1 MITIFDWIASA
12 WNAVWPY
19 LLAVLVMFSVI
30 IIHEFGHFLLAK
42 MNGIRV
48 NEFAVGFGPRLLHK
62 KIGETEYAWR
72 LIPFGGFCAMEGEDQ
87 ESDDPRA
94 FGNQAAW
101 RRLLVVLAGACFNL
115 LLGFL
120 LAVCIVLPQER
131 FATTQVAQFEE
142 DAVSATTGLMEGD
155 AILSANG
162 RKVFTVYDL
171 SYLMSTDEDGH
182 MDFVVDRGGEEVTL
196 DDVQFALTEVDG
208 RRVIALDFRV
218 YGENRSFG
226 SVIKNSFLT
235 TLSYGRV
242 VYMSFL
248 DLLSGRF
255 GLNDMSGPVG
265 ITAAIGDAAR
275 ESLKSVLSIACLIT
289 INLGIF
295 NLFPLPAL
303 DGGRALFL
311 LLEMIRRKPVPAKY
325 EGWIHAAGFVFLLGL
340 LVLISFKDIVRLVTG
355 G

>member
-1 MITIFDWIASA
+1 MTIFTWIATA

-19 LLAVLVMFSVI
+19 LLAVLVLFAVI
-30 IIHEFGHFLLAK
+30 IIHEFGHFITAK
-42 MNGIRV
+42 LCGIRV

-72 LIPFGGFCAMEGEDQ
+72 LIPFGGFCAMEGEDE

-94 FGNQAAW
+94 FGNQKAW
-101 RRLLVVLAGACFNL
+101 RRLLVVLAGAVFNL
-115 LLGFL
+115 LLGFI

-131 FATTQVAQFEE
+131 FATTQVAQFDE
-142 DAVSATTGLMEGD
+142 DAVSVKSGLQVGD
-155 AILSANG
+155 VIVSANG
-162 RKVFTVYDL
+162 RSVFTTYDL
-171 SYLMSTDEDGH
+171 SYLLSTDEDGAL
-182 MDFVVDRGGEEVTL
+182 DFVVEREGEEIEL
-196 DDVQFALTEVDG
+196 NAVQFDLTEEDG
-208 RRVIALDFRV
+208 QRHIRLDFLV
-218 YGENRSFG
+218 FGEERSFG
-226 SVIKNSFLT
+226 SVVKNSFLT

-248 DLLSGRF
+248 DLLGGRL

-275 ESLKSVLSIACLIT
+275 QSLKNVLSIACLIT
-289 INLGIF
+289 VNLGIF

-303 DGGRALFL
+303 DGGRAVFL

-325 EGWIHAAGFVFLLGL
+325 EGWIHAAGFALLLFL

>member
-1 MITIFDWIASA
+1 
-12 WNAVWPY
+12 
-19 LLAVLVMFSVI
+19 MFSVI

-42 MNGIRV
+42 VNGIRV

-72 LIPFGGFCAMEGEDQ
+72 LIPFGGFCAMEGEDE

-101 RRLLVVLAGACFNL
+101 RRLLVVLAGAAFNL

-142 DAVSATTGLMEGD
+142 NAATAASGLRVGD
-155 AILSANG
+155 TILSANG
-162 RKVFTVYDL
+162 RRVFTVYDL
-171 SYLMSTDEDGH
+171 SYLLSTDEDGS

-196 DDVQFALTEVDG
+196 DGVQFDLTEEEGKRTIV
-208 RRVIALDFRV
+208 LDFRV
-218 YGENRSFG
+218 FGEDRSFG

-242 VYMSFL
+242 VYMSFF
-248 DLLSGRF
+248 DLIKGRF

-275 ESLKSVLSIACLIT
+275 ESLRSVLSIACLIT
-289 INLGIF
+289 VNLGIF

-303 DGGRALFL
+303 DGGRAVFL
-311 LLEMIRRKPVPAKY
+311 LLEIIRRKPVPAKF
-325 EGWIHAAGFVFLLGL
+325 EGWVHAAGFVVLLGF
-340 LVLISFKDIVRLVTG
+340 LVLVSFQDIVRLVTG

>member
-1 MITIFDWIASA
+1 MTIFTWIAAA

-19 LLAVLVMFSVI
+19 LLAVLVLFAVI
-30 IIHEFGHFLLAK
+30 IIHEFGHFITAK
-42 MNGIRV
+42 LCGIRV

-72 LIPFGGFCAMEGEDQ
+72 LIPFGGFCAMEGEDE

-94 FGNQAAW
+94 FGNQKAW
-101 RRLLVVLAGACFNL
+101 RRLLVVLAGAVFNL
-115 LLGFL
+115 LLGL
-120 LAVCIVLPQER
+120 ILAVCIVLPQER
-131 FATTQVAQFEE
+131 FATTQVAQFDE
-142 DAVSATTGLMEGD
+142 DAVSVKSGLQVGD
-155 AILSANG
+155 VIVSANG
-162 RKVFTVYDL
+162 RSVFTTYDL
-171 SYLMSTDEDGH
+171 SYLLSTDEDGAL
-182 MDFVVDRGGEEVTL
+182 DFVVEREGEEIEL
-196 DDVQFALTEVDG
+196 NAVQFDLTEEDG
-208 RRVIALDFRV
+208 QRHIRLDFLV
-218 YGENRSFG
+218 FGEERSFG
-226 SVIKNSFLT
+226 SVVKNSFLT

-248 DLLSGRF
+248 DLLGGRL

-275 ESLKSVLSIACLIT
+275 QSLKNVLSIACLIT
-289 INLGIF
+289 VNLGIF

-303 DGGRALFL
+303 DGGRAVFL

-325 EGWIHAAGFVFLLGL
+325 EGWIHAAGFALLLFL

>member
-1 MITIFDWIASA
+1 MTIFTWIAAA

-19 LLAVLVMFSVI
+19 LLAVLVLFAVI
-30 IIHEFGHFLLAK
+30 IIHEFGHFITAK
-42 MNGIRV
+42 LCGIRV

-72 LIPFGGFCAMEGEDQ
+72 LIPFGGFCAMEGEDE

-94 FGNQAAW
+94 FGNQKAW
-101 RRLLVVLAGACFNL
+101 RRLLVVLAGAVFNL
-115 LLGFL
+115 LLGFI

-131 FATTQVAQFEE
+131 FATTQVAQFDE
-142 DAVSATTGLMEGD
+142 DAVSVKSGLQVGD
-155 AILSANG
+155 VIVSANG
-162 RKVFTVYDL
+162 RSVFTTYDL
-171 SYLMSTDEDGH
+171 SYLLSTDEDGAL
-182 MDFVVDRGGEEVTL
+182 DFVVEREGEEIEL
-196 DDVQFALTEVDG
+196 NAVQFDLTEEDG
-208 RRVIALDFRV
+208 QRHIRLDFLV
-218 YGENRSFG
+218 FGEERSFG
-226 SVIKNSFLT
+226 SVVKNSFLT

-248 DLLSGRF
+248 DLLGGRL

-275 ESLKSVLSIACLIT
+275 QSLKNVLSIACLIT
-289 INLGIF
+289 VNLGIF

-303 DGGRALFL
+303 DGGRAVFL

-325 EGWIHAAGFVFLLGL
+325 EGWIHAAGFALLLFL